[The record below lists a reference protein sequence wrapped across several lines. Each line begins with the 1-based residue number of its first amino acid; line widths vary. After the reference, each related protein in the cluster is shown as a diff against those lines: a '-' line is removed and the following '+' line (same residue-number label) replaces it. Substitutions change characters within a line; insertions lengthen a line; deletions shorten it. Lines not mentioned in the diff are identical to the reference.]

1 MLNLPPIICLS
12 TSGGFEHQ
20 LEALEGQP
28 PTQLGSV
35 MQGLIGAANQDHNLA
50 RVVSTFTAT
59 NPSIF
64 RVGGLEPANVS
75 FTNSSP
81 SIGRSVTTGYPEYL
95 TAIGRSPAGTP
106 DGTALCSN
114 RYHLRFRSRS
124 RSSGMEVV
132 MDSIFCSSS

>member
-1 MLNLPPIICLS
+1 
-12 TSGGFEHQ
+12 
-20 LEALEGQP
+20 
-28 PTQLGSV
+28 

-50 RVVSTFTAT
+50 RVFSTFTAT

-106 DGTALCSN
+106 I
-114 RYHLRFRSRS
+114 RRPRSHGKNGPAPR
-124 RSSGMEVV
+124 
-132 MDSIFCSSS
+132 

>member
-1 MLNLPPIICLS
+1 MIGNNPALLAGDPE
-12 TSGGFEHQ
+12 GVFEHQ

-35 MQGLIGAANQDHNLA
+35 MQGLIGAANEDHNLA
-50 RVVSTFTAT
+50 RVFSTFTAT

-106 DGTALCSN
+106 I
-114 RYHLRFRSRS
+114 RRPRSHGKNGPAPR
-124 RSSGMEVV
+124 
-132 MDSIFCSSS
+132 